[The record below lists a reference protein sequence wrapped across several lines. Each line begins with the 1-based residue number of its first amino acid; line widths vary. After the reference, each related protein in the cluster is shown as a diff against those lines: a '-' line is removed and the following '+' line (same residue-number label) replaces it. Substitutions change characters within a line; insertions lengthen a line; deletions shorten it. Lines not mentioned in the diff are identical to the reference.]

1 MLFIGQI
8 VFSVCTSATG
18 GNSIFVLLIGGG
30 DTATGGN
37 NQNTQS
43 RYNTRDDFRSQ
54 GRGQRGRGV
63 YRGTGYR
70 GNRGG
75 RNRDGW
81 ASDTY
86 NNRNLFSVAPWPPV
100 EPVPA
105 TTSNTVVPDLTQRQ
119 IGAPIPQLV
128 RTPDSWK
135 SNKTPTPKQQSKQPT
150 PTQAT
155 TGQQQPTIQQQITI
169 HPQPQVYQLSTQPS
183 ITTSQSSETTSS
195 NIIPIPTPSVHQVQQ
210 EQDHLLL
217 PPVAV
222 SPPPINNTNI
232 ELPPVADV
240 HTENTIQPIN
250 NIL

>member
-1 MLFIGQI
+1 
-8 VFSVCTSATG
+8 
-18 GNSIFVLLIGGG
+18 
-30 DTATGGN
+30 
-37 NQNTQS
+37 
-43 RYNTRDDFRSQ
+43 
-54 GRGQRGRGV
+54 
-63 YRGTGYR
+63 
-70 GNRGG
+70 RGG

-105 TTSNTVVPDLTQRQ
+105 TTSNTVVPDLLQRQ
-119 IGAPIPQLV
+119 IGIPTPQLV

-150 PTQAT
+150 PTLAT
-155 TGQQQPTIQQQITI
+155 T
-169 HPQPQVYQLSTQPS
+169 VFQLSTQPS

-222 SPPPINNTNI
+222 SPPPINTTNT
-232 ELPPVADV
+232 ELPPVANV
-240 HTENTIQPIN
+240 HTDNTIQPIN
-250 NIL
+250 NIQIPQKQP